1 MATQTLG
8 ITQMVPE
15 STFITESL
23 AEESAVDEPVS
34 MPYVIVRMALA
45 FLEGLTGVWG
55 TFKHGI

>member
-23 AEESAVDEPVS
+23 AEESAVDEPAS
-34 MPYVIVRMALA
+34 MPYVIVSEALE
-45 FLEGLTGVWG
+45 FLQGLTGVWG
-55 TFKHGI
+55 ISEHGI